1 MTDIL
6 SGVYENINSPIHN
19 INVKYKIPCFLAM
32 IILTLAAKSYVVYI
46 IDFLFLGICILI
58 SKLNIKHFISA
69 ISKLWLF
76 YLIIFLMNSLFFGKG
91 ETVLSLWK
99 INITTLGIRQGAVIV
114 LNVIFVILWSKL
126 FVLTSS
132 PIEIT
137 NAINFYLTPLKLFKV
152 PTENLALILSVS
164 IQFVPTLL
172 IEAQNIKM
180 AQIAR
185 GAEFESRNIFKR
197 AKCIFPL
204 IVPIFINAF
213 KRADELSQALE
224 ARGYKGEK

>member
-6 SGVYENINSPIHN
+6 TGTYVNISSPIHKL
-19 INVKYKIPCFLAM
+19 NVKYKIFCFIAM
-32 IILTLAAKSYVVYI
+32 IILTLAAKSYIIYI
-46 IDFLFLGICILI
+46 IDFALLAICILI
-58 SKLNIKHFISA
+58 SKLNIKNFLTA
-69 ISKLWLF
+69 ISRLWLF
-76 YLIIFLMNSLFFGKG
+76 YLIIFLMNSLFYGKG
-91 ETVLSLWK
+91 RIIINLWK
-99 INITTLGIRQGAVIV
+99 ISITEGGIKQGAKIV

-137 NAINFYLTPLKLFKV
+137 NAINFYLKPLKLLKV

-172 IEAQNIKM
+172 VEAQNIKK
-180 AQIAR
+180 AQTAR
-185 GAEFESRNIFKR
+185 GAEFESRNIFKK
-197 AKCIFPL
+197 AKCIIPL
-204 IVPIFINAF
+204 IVPIFVNAF

>member
-1 MTDIL
+1 MT
-6 SGVYENINSPIHN
+6 
-19 INVKYKIPCFLAM
+19 
-32 IILTLAAKSYVVYI
+32 
-46 IDFLFLGICILI
+46 
-58 SKLNIKHFISA
+58 
-69 ISKLWLF
+69 
-76 YLIIFLMNSLFFGKG
+76 
-91 ETVLSLWK
+91 
-99 INITTLGIRQGAVIV
+99 V

-126 FVLTSS
+126 FVLTSY

-185 GAEFESRNIFKR
+185 GAEFESRNIFKK

-204 IVPIFINAF
+204 IVPIIINAF

>member
-1 MTDIL
+1 
-6 SGVYENINSPIHN
+6 
-19 INVKYKIPCFLAM
+19 
-32 IILTLAAKSYVVYI
+32 
-46 IDFLFLGICILI
+46 
-58 SKLNIKHFISA
+58 
-69 ISKLWLF
+69 
-76 YLIIFLMNSLFFGKG
+76 MNAFFFGKG
-91 ETVLSLWK
+91 ETILSLWK

-137 NAINFYLTPLKLFKV
+137 NAINFYLTPLKL
-152 PTENLALILSVS
+152 SVS

-185 GAEFESRNIFKR
+185 GAEFESRNIFKK

>member
-1 MTDIL
+1 MIDIL
-6 SGVYENINSPIHN
+6 TGTYVNISSPIHKL
-19 INVKYKIPCFLAM
+19 NVKYKIPCILAM
-32 IILTLAAKSYVVYI
+32 IILTLAAKSYIVYI
-46 IDFLFLGICILI
+46 IDFVFLAICILI
-58 SKLNIKHFISA
+58 SKLSIKHFILA
-69 ISKLWLF
+69 ISRLWLF
-76 YLIIFLMNSLFFGKG
+76 YLIIFLMNSLFYGKG
-91 ETVLSLWK
+91 KTVLSLWK
-99 INITTLGIRQGAVIV
+99 INVTTVGIRQGAVIV

-137 NAINFYLTPLKLFKV
+137 NAINFYLKPLKLLKV

-172 IEAQNIKM
+172 VETQNIKK
-180 AQIAR
+180 AQTAR
-185 GAEFESRNIFKR
+185 GAEFESRNIFKK
-197 AKCIFPL
+197 AKCIIPL
-204 IVPIFINAF
+204 IVPIFVNSF